1 MSGEYVI
8 SIVEGMGKVRPY
20 FRKLF
25 SIASDLS
32 DAEILILTL
41 LKSRDGK
48 KVSMSMLYN
57 ELHPIKPSKLTQI
70 TNKME
75 DKGLIKKVRSRKD
88 RRRVEIHLTDKG
100 KKALEKYERSIA
112 TLLEPLVSDLNTEEV
127 EVLNRS
133 FDIWVKILSRL

>member
-1 MSGEYVI
+1 MSNNVND
-8 SIVEGMGKVRPY
+8 IVEGMGRVRPY

-25 SIASDLS
+25 SIATDLS
-32 DAEILILTL
+32 DAEILILSL

-48 KVSMSMLYN
+48 KISMSVLYH

-75 DKGLIKKVRSRKD
+75 DKGFIKKVRSKKD

-100 KKALEKYERSIA
+100 KKALERYEKS
-112 TLLEPLVSDLNTEEV
+112 VSDLLKPLV
-127 EVLNRS
+127 EDLDEKEAHILDRS
-133 FDIWVKILSRL
+133 FDIWIKILSKL